1 MNDDKAKKKIIV
13 ITGVTR
19 GLGRAMAE
27 KFIALGHT
35 VLGCG
40 RNQEVIEQLR
50 QKCTKRHDF
59 EVVDVTSDEQVQ
71 TWAGRLHKK
80 CGAPDLVLNNAGI
93 INPPASLW
101 KVSAQDFSSVIDV
114 NIKGTANVIRHFL
127 PNMIKKHHGIVVNFS
142 SGWGRSAEK
151 DVAPYVA
158 TKWAIEGLSQ
168 ALSEDLPPGMAAV
181 PLNPEQARLAKLA
194 ALQAMLALGDAKAER
209 AAKSGKV
216 KFADTEP
223 ADEGYAS
230 TEFVDCADP
239 PTMQISL
246 LNLDKVPPK
255 RSRRRR

>member
-40 RNQEVIEQLR
+40 RSQEVIGQLR

-71 TWAGRLHKK
+71 AWAARLHKK
-80 CGAPDLVLNNAGI
+80 CGAPDLVLNNAGT

-101 KVSAQDFSSVIDV
+101 KVSAQDFSDVIDA

-127 PNMIKKHHGIVVNFS
+127 PNMIKKHHGLIVNFS
-142 SGWGRSAEK
+142 SGWGRSADK

-158 TKWAIEGLSQ
+158 TKWAIEGMTQ
-168 ALSEDLPPGMAAV
+168 ALALELPEGLGAVALNPGIINTDMLQICFGESAAHYPSATRWAEGAV
-181 PLNPEQARLAKLA
+181 PFILKLDQSDNGQV
-194 ALQAMLALGDAKAER
+194 L
-209 AAKSGKV
+209 
-216 KFADTEP
+216 T
-223 ADEGYAS
+223 
-230 TEFVDCADP
+230 
-239 PTMQISL
+239 
-246 LNLDKVPPK
+246 VPDV
-255 RSRRRR
+255 

>member
-50 QKCTKRHDF
+50 AKCTKRHDF

-71 TWAGRLHKK
+71 TWVARLHKK

-101 KVSAQDFSSVIDV
+101 KVSAQDFSNVIDV

-127 PNMIKKHHGIVVNFS
+127 PNMIKKHHGLIVNFS
-142 SGWGRSAEK
+142 SGWGRSADK

-158 TKWAIEGLSQ
+158 TKWAIEGLTQ
-168 ALSEDLPPGMAAV
+168 ALSMELPEGLGAVALNPGIINTDMLQICFGESAAHYPSATRWAESAV
-181 PLNPEQARLAKLA
+181 PFILKLDQSDNGQALTVPE
-194 ALQAMLALGDAKAER
+194 
-209 AAKSGKV
+209 V
-216 KFADTEP
+216 
-223 ADEGYAS
+223 
-230 TEFVDCADP
+230 
-239 PTMQISL
+239 
-246 LNLDKVPPK
+246 
-255 RSRRRR
+255 